1 MTGIYFFF
9 SVLSKEENLDAE
21 IKKGQ
26 DNNLEKKNFSEIERG
41 K

>member
-1 MTGIYFFF
+1 MEKNSDRNLFFF

-26 DNNLEKKNFSEIERG
+26 DNNLEKKTSL